1 MAPKE
6 TAKKGALT
14 LEKLALYDDILTDAL
29 VDKVGSGFCACAAA
43 VATLQGT
50 HALIGASA
58 GLLLDCYQE
67 EPWRP
72 FWRIAR
78 TERGRHRQHIARACY
93 HREELGR
100 GYASPGAAAGPEEVP
115 GDVEG

>member
-1 MAPKE
+1 MPSKE

-29 VDKVGSGFCACAAA
+29 VDKVGPMLCVCAVV
-43 VATLQGT
+43 VARPQGM

-67 EPWRP
+67 EPRWPFLRIQRP
-72 FWRIAR
+72 
-78 TERGRHRQHIARACY
+78 E
-93 HREELGR
+93 
-100 GYASPGAAAGPEEVP
+100 
-115 GDVEG
+115 